1 MRAHMELFYEGKME
15 DKRSKFRM
23 HGSEFGEDQ
32 FVFTPKQYSEIHNDS
47 VFIRT
52 KELQEF
58 LDVFIRKPSGKYIIY
73 GAPGMG
79 KTTFLHMVGSELAKQ
94 GMKIVEI
101 DIRMHRN
108 GLSPRYDALIKEAIF
123 LIDGLDEMYNSHY
136 WIEEIHNK
144 NLNCICTSRVKV
156 QQMDFD
162 YEFHLRGLTKEEI
175 SQLYYRR
182 FGRFRLNDIEYEDLL
197 GLLGDEK
204 TPQNVLSLLSRNI
217 IDKNLLEKL
226 LHDIPEDIYQTYI
239 YGKGLDIACPKIL
252 LPSHNKI
259 VIPTE
264 IKNDV
269 EIVNK
274 SLLDK
279 VAKNPDILYS
289 IQPRE
294 FEEMVCELFERKG
307 YKVKLTKQTHDGGKD
322 IIILNDSML
331 GDLIFYA
338 ECKRFSKN
346 RPVDVS
352 LVRELYGVVEADRA
366 TAGIMVTTSYYSEK
380 AKEYRN
386 KIKTRMQLIDYVELL
401 REIRSESD
409 GNIL

>member
-1 MRAHMELFYEGKME
+1 MKEKME
-15 DKRSKFRM
+15 NKYLKFKM
-23 HGSEFGEDQ
+23 HGGEFGEDQ
-32 FVFTPKQYSEIHNDS
+32 FIFTPKQYNEIYSDS
-47 VFIRT
+47 VFIRK

-58 LDVFIRKPSGKYIIY
+58 LDVFNRKPNGKYIIY

-79 KTTFLHMVGSELAKQ
+79 KTTFLHMVGSELAKL
-94 GMKIVEI
+94 GMNIVEI
-101 DIRMHRN
+101 DSRMHRN
-108 GLSPRYDALIKEAIF
+108 GLSPQYDALIDEAIF
-123 LIDGLDEMYNSHY
+123 LIDGLDEMYNLNY

-144 NLNCICTSRVKV
+144 NFNCICTSRVKV
-156 QQMDFD
+156 PRLNFD
-162 YEFHLRGLTKEEI
+162 YEFSLHGLTKEEI
-175 SQLYYRR
+175 SQFYYRR
-182 FGRFRLNDIEYEDLL
+182 LGKYQLNDTGFEKILELL
-197 GLLGDEK
+197 EGGVS
-204 TPQNVLSLLSRNI
+204 PQYVLSLLRRNV
-217 IDKNLLEKL
+217 IDSNSLEKFFRE
-226 LHDIPEDIYQTYI
+226 IPEDIYQTYI

-259 VIPTE
+259 VIPKE

-274 SLLDK
+274 SLIDK

-401 REIRSESD
+401 REIQNESD
-409 GNIL
+409 GNIS

>member
-1 MRAHMELFYEGKME
+1 MKEKIENEYL
-15 DKRSKFRM
+15 KFRM
-23 HGSEFGEDQ
+23 HGGEFGEDR
-32 FVFTPKQYSEIHNDS
+32 FIFTPKQYDEIYSDS
-47 VFIRT
+47 VFIRK

-58 LDVFIRKPSGKYIIY
+58 LDVFNKKPNGKYIIY

-79 KTTFLHMVGSELAKQ
+79 KTTFLHMVGSELAKL

-101 DIRMHRN
+101 DTRMHRN
-108 GLSPRYDALIKEAIF
+108 GLSSQYDALIDKAIF
-123 LIDGLDEMYNSHY
+123 LIDGLDKIYNPHY

-144 NLNCICTSRVKV
+144 KLKCICTSREKV
-156 QQMDFD
+156 QRMEFD
-162 YEFHLRGLTKEEI
+162 YEYYLQSPTREEI
-175 SQLYYRR
+175 AQLYYRR
-182 FGRFRLNDIEYEDLL
+182 FGSFRLNDIEYEDILE
-197 GLLGDEK
+197 LLGDEK
-204 TPQNVLSLLSRNI
+204 SPQNVLSLLSRNI
-217 IDKNLLEKL
+217 IDKKSLEKL

-259 VIPTE
+259 VIPKE

-274 SLLDK
+274 SLIDK

-401 REIRSESD
+401 REIQDECNE
-409 GNIL
+409 NIP